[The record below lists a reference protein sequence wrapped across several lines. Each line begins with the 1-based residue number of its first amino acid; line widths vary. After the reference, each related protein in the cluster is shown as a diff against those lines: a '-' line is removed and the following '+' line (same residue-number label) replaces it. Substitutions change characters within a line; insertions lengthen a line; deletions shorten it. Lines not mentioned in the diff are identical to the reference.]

1 MSDAEYNQIAAMPLA
16 QLRTLNCWKLA
27 RYMTR
32 CGRIQRDM
40 ILQAIAA

>member
-1 MSDAEYNQIAAMPLA
+1 MSDAEYNEIAALPLA
-16 QLRTLNCWKLA
+16 ALRTLNCWKLA

>member
-1 MSDAEYNQIAAMPLA
+1 MSDAEYNEIAALPLA
-16 QLRTLNCWKLA
+16 ALRTLNCWKLA

-32 CGRIQRDM
+32 CGHVQRAM